1 MDSNNNNTKEFAL
14 RALIWGGCAALFG
27 FRGDALAGLALGG
40 PILEQVTDRKIEDVI
55 ENLLKDAFEK
65 QNQQYPANPPLEVPQ
80 IKNPFIDRTKEK
92 NVSKPESMQS
102 SEIVKDNKWLEVIP
116 HPSVVLTIGGRGK
129 GKSALNHRLLQL
141 FRFRSQCFV
150 LGMPQQA
157 LKYLPEWLGV
167 VSNLDEVPD
176 GSTVVVDEAHLQY
189 NARDSHKQMNRE
201 ISRIIAL
208 SRQKRL
214 TLLIISQQARTI
226 DINIASSADVLIIKE
241 PEPLEVKF
249 ERSEITEL
257 IKTAVEKFQ
266 SITKNRAKWSLVYSP
281 ASGFFDMLT
290 NELPSYWSDQLSRIY
305 ASSGPSAAQKPARKM
320 NKAETS
326 RMVKELRRMGQN
338 VSQTMRTMGFRSR
351 TTVYKYL
358 NMPDVSV

>member
-1 MDSNNNNTKEFAL
+1 
-14 RALIWGGCAALFG
+14 
-27 FRGDALAGLALGG
+27 
-40 PILEQVTDRKIEDVI
+40 
-55 ENLLKDAFEK
+55 
-65 QNQQYPANPPLEVPQ
+65 
-80 IKNPFIDRTKEK
+80 
-92 NVSKPESMQS
+92 
-102 SEIVKDNKWLEVIP
+102 
-116 HPSVVLTIGGRGK
+116 
-129 GKSALNHRLLQL
+129 
-141 FRFRSQCFV
+141 
-150 LGMPQQA
+150 MPQQA

-167 VSNLDEVPD
+167 VSNLDEIPD

-189 NARDSHKQMNRE
+189 NARDSHKKMNRE

-241 PEPLEVKF
+241 PEPLQAKF
-249 ERSEITEL
+249 ERNEICEL

-266 SITKNRAKWSLVYSP
+266 SITKNRTKWSLVYSP
-281 ASGFFDMLT
+281 ASDFFDMLT
-290 NELPSYWSDQLSRIY
+290 NELPSHWSDQLSRIY

-326 RMVKELRRMGQN
+326 RIVKELRRIGLN
-338 VSQTMRTMGFRSR
+338 VSQIMRKMGFRSR